1 MSEGQR
7 PHIKCAF
14 RDKGVPGEQGKNAL
28 HRRLSGA
35 ALVFPGSGGKSPT
48 SLSSPYRLEHYPRYP
63 DR

>member
-7 PHIKCAF
+7 PHIKCVF
-14 RDKGVPGEQGKNAL
+14 RDKGVPGEQGNNAL
-28 HRRLSGA
+28 HRRPRA

-48 SLSSPYRLEHYPRYP
+48 SLSSPCRLERYPRYP